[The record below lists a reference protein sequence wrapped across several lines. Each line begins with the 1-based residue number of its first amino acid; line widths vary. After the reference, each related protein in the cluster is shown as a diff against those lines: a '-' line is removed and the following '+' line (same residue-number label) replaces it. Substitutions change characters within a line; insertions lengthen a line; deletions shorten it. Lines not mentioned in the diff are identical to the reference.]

1 MSRFGLLLLALCG
14 IVIAHEMPSFPGA
27 NAQQPPQAHHQGHAQ
42 QAQQQP
48 PPALPNSAPVQQ
60 QQFGGEA
67 VKDAEHIKE
76 HLEGKVDQTANMTP
90 EQLQFHYFNMHDLD
104 RNGRLDGVELIKAIT
119 HFHQENPGPQHQNN
133 PHQPPPL
140 PSEIEL
146 EQMIDSIL
154 REDDYNGDGFI
165 DYGEFLRAQRA
176 REDAAR
182 AHQAQMQN
190 AAAAGGQQQ
199 QQQHHQTL

>member
-1 MSRFGLLLLALCG
+1 MSRFGLLLLLALCG
-14 IVIAHEMPSFPGA
+14 CISAHQSPSFPGA

-42 QAQQQP
+42 QAQQHQP
-48 PPALPNSAPVQQ
+48 PPAHPNTPPVQQ
-60 QQFGGEA
+60 QQFGGDA
-67 VKDAEHIKE
+67 AKDDQHIKE
-76 HLEGKVDQTANMTP
+76 HLEGKVDQTASMTP

-119 HFHQENPGPQHQNN
+119 HFHQENPGPQHQN
-133 PHQPPPL
+133 PPGQPPPL
-140 PSEIEL
+140 PSELEL

-182 AHQAQMQN
+182 AHQAQMQ
-190 AAAAGGQQQ
+190 AGAAGSGQP
-199 QQQHHQTL
+199 HQTL